1 MLRQLI
7 LSAIVLSFP
16 ASMTLAADD
25 TAAKE
30 GTGKAAGVAVD
41 FLPIIMSASTGHAG
55 FSLQGYYGYDHLR
68 FRLVGA
74 RIFMNDRFIGSSS
87 FTGKKMTVGAAIVD
101 YCFGDH
107 FDKFWIGTGVEYWH
121 CGITHDRSDERVTW
135 NDTVLTIGG
144 GYIYRF
150 AGNAYIEPWVAAHCV
165 AGGLDHRTKSGHTYS
180 SQRFS
185 AEMSLKAGYFF
196 DL

>member
-1 MLRQLI
+1 MIKKVI
-7 LSAIVLSFP
+7 LSLIMLVLP
-16 ASMTLAADD
+16 ATLILAADN
-25 TAAKE
+25 TGSE
-30 GTGKAAGVAVD
+30 GKSGKAVGFAVD
-41 FLPIIMSASTGHAG
+41 FLPYVMSASTGHAG

-74 RIFMNDRFIGSSS
+74 RIFMNDRFIGSSP

-107 FDKFWIGTGVEYWH
+107 FDKFWVGAGAEYWH
-121 CGITHDRSDERVTW
+121 CGITHDRSNEHVTW
-135 NDTVLTIGG
+135 NDAVLTIGG
-144 GYIYRF
+144 GYIF
-150 AGNAYIEPWVAAHCV
+150 TIAGNAYIEPWAAAHCV
-165 AGGLDHRTKSGHTYS
+165 AGGLDHRTKSGRTYT